1 MLSSALIIFREVFE
15 VVLIVGIILAATR
28 AIPHRQKAIYIGFG
42 VGLLGS
48 VLVAV
53 FMNKISAFAQGV
65 GQEIFNAGVLFT
77 AAAFIGWTVIWMKRH
92 SHEMKGHF
100 AKVGQAVSDGSLPFY
115 SLSIV
120 IALAILREGS
130 EIALFTYGMLASG
143 QSPSAL
149 LFGSF
154 IGLISGGLLG
164 GLFYMG
170 LIRISTKYFFRIT
183 SALLMVL
190 VAGMMSQGIGF
201 LTAAG
206 AFENLSQ
213 TVWDTSWFIGE
224 RGILGQSLKALI
236 GYTAQPS
243 VIQIIIY
250 TLTLGILI
258 MFTKSVRPKKINTQG
273 VAVIT
278 FMVLSTSLISS
289 PAQATKKVYAP
300 YVEKGEV
307 ELEYRGGYDID
318 DNDDVDGSWKQ
329 KIAIGYGVNDYWF
342 TEVYGEFEKEGESG
356 ADLEFSAIEWEN
368 KFQLTQPGQYWLD
381 LGLLTELEYN
391 TAGGADKAE
400 VKALFAKDSGK
411 FTHLANLG
419 VEREFGEDSEDA
431 TEFSASWSSRY
442 RYMPEFEPG
451 FEIHSEFGRLD
462 DGSSFNEEGHQIGPV
477 FYGKIG
483 AVKYDVGYLVGVSDG
498 APDGTIKALLEYE
511 LRF

>member
-1 MLSSALIIFREVFE
+1 
-15 VVLIVGIILAATR
+15 
-28 AIPHRQKAIYIGFG
+28 
-42 VGLLGS
+42 
-48 VLVAV
+48 
-53 FMNKISAFAQGV
+53 
-65 GQEIFNAGVLFT
+65 LFT

-100 AKVGQAVSDGSLPFY
+100 STIGQSVSEGRLPFY
-115 SLSIV
+115 SLSAI

-143 QSPSAL
+143 QPPSAL
-149 LFGSF
+149 ILGSL
-154 IGLISGGLLG
+154 IGLVSGAVLGSLLY
-164 GLFYMG
+164 LG

-183 SALLMVL
+183 SALLILL
-190 VAGMMSQGIGF
+190 VAGMMSQAIGF

-213 TVWDTSWFIGE
+213 TVWDTSWFISE

-243 VIQIIIY
+243 LVQIIIY
-250 TLTLGILI
+250 TLTLGTLI
-258 MFTKSVRPKKINTQG
+258 MFTKSSGTTKLKAQSA
-273 VAVIT
+273 AVI
-278 FMVLSTSLISS
+278 VLSIFSTCLF
-289 PAQATKKVYAP
+289 PASAHATKKVYAP
-300 YVEKGEV
+300 YVEQGEV

-318 DNDDVDGSWKQ
+318 DNDDVDGAWKQ
-329 KIAIGYGVNDYWF
+329 KIAIGYGVNNYWF
-342 TEVYGEFEKEGESG
+342 TELYGEFEKEGES
-356 ADLEFSAIEWEN
+356 ESNIKFSAIEWEN

-391 TAGGADKAE
+391 TAGGADKVE
-400 VKALFAKDSGK
+400 VKALLAKDIGK

-419 VEREFGEDSEDA
+419 VEREFGEDSDDA
-431 TEFSASWSSRY
+431 TEFGVSWSSRY
-442 RYMPEFEPG
+442 RYMPSFEPG

-462 DGSSFNEEGHQIGPV
+462 DGSSFNEEDHRIGPV
-477 FYGKIG
+477 IYGQLG
-483 AVKYDVGYLVGVSDG
+483 AIKYDVGYLVGVSDG

>member
-28 AIPHRQKAIYIGFG
+28 GIAHRQKAIYLGFG
-42 VGLLGS
+42 TGLLGS
-48 VLVAV
+48 VLVAI
-53 FMNKISAFAQGV
+53 FMNKISAFAEGV

-100 AKVGQAVSDGSLPFY
+100 AKVGQAVSDGSLPFF

-149 LFGSF
+149 MLGSF
-154 IGLISGGLLG
+154 IGLVSGGILG
-164 GLFYMG
+164 GLVYLG

-183 SALLMVL
+183 SALLIVL
-190 VAGMMSQGIGF
+190 VAGMMSQAVGF

-206 AFENLSQ
+206 AFESLSQ

-243 VIQIIIY
+243 LIQIIIY
-250 TLTLGILI
+250 TLTLGTLI
-258 MFTKSVRPKKINTQG
+258 MFTKSSGTQRIKSQSI
-273 VAVIT
+273 AVIA
-278 FMVLSTSLISS
+278 LAAISTCLI
-289 PAQATKKVYAP
+289 PAQAHATKKVYAP
-300 YVEKGEV
+300 YVEQGEL

-318 DNDDVDGSWKQ
+318 DDNDVDGAWKQ
-329 KIAIGYGVNDYWF
+329 KVGVGYGVNSFWF
-342 TEVYGEFEKEGESG
+342 TEVYGEVEKEGENG
-356 ADLEFSAIEWEN
+356 ADSEFSAIEWEN
-368 KFQLTQPGQYWLD
+368 KFQLTQRGQYWLD

-400 VKALFAKDSGK
+400 VAILLAKDTGK
-411 FTHLANLG
+411 FTHLANL
-419 VEREFGEDSEDA
+419 VAERQFGEDSEDA
-431 TEFSASWSSRY
+431 TEFGASWSSRY
-442 RYMPEFEPG
+442 RYNAAFEPG

-462 DGSSFNEEGHQIGPV
+462 DGSSFSEEDHRIGPV

-483 AVKYDVGYLVGVSDG
+483 SVKYDVGYLVGVSNG
-498 APDGTIKALLEYE
+498 APDGMVKALLEYE
-511 LRF
+511 WSF